1 VTERRGRADGKVQRP
16 EEADIEGIFACLAH
30 YRLHLLGDG
39 PLADPDAPAD
49 AILGVRNALSTV
61 DLQRRCWVAVE
72 DGAVH
77 GFACWGWLDEEARI
91 AKTVLITVVPGAH
104 ERGFGSA
111 LQRARMDEAR
121 SEGAREIHTWTDD
134 PAAAAW
140 YESDFGYRAIGREP
154 LRHSLHRFTWGARS
168 WWAIHRGLVGSKE
181 LTHLVCDL

>member
-1 VTERRGRADGKVQRP
+1 VTRLGGGAVGAVRRP
-16 EEADIEGIFACLAH
+16 LEADIEGIFACLAH
-30 YRLHLLGDG
+30 YRLHRLGDA
-39 PLADPDAPAD
+39 PVADPDAGAD
-49 AILGVRNALSTV
+49 AILGVRNAVSTV
-61 DLQRRCWVAVE
+61 DLQQRCWVAVE

-77 GFACWGWLDEEARI
+77 GFACWGWLDAEARV
-91 AKTVLITVVPGAH
+91 AKTVLITVVPGAR

-140 YESDFGYRAIGREP
+140 YESDFGYRTIGHETI
-154 LRHSLHRFTWGARS
+154 RHTLHRFTWGERS
-168 WWAIHRGLVGSKE
+168 WWAIHRGLIETKE